1 MKIGMPLV
9 AALLLAVALAG
20 CGTEREAPLPPGSAV
35 LVIGD
40 SITNGY
46 GVDPAA
52 AWPALL
58 AERTG
63 WRVTAVGVNGDRAS
77 GGRARLPALLDDEV
91 PALVIIELGGND
103 LLQRVPAAET
113 VADLDAMIEAARSKG
128 ARVALMAAPQ
138 PTAVGVVAGL
148 TAAGFYRDLA
158 QKRNV
163 TLIGKA
169 LPAVLSDRSLLQ
181 DPVHPNAAG
190 HRALAER
197 ARDELA
203 AAGLLR

>member
-1 MKIGMPLV
+1 MKAGVPLV
-9 AALLLAVALAG
+9 AALVLAVALAG
-20 CGTEREAPLPPGSAV
+20 CGASRESPLPPGSAV

-46 GVDPAA
+46 GVDPSS

-58 AERTG
+58 AARTG
-63 WRVTAVGVNGDRAS
+63 WRVTAAGVNGDRAS
-77 GGRARLPALLDDEV
+77 GGRERLPALLDDEA

-103 LLQRVPAAET
+103 LLQRVPAARI
-113 VADLDAMIEAARSKG
+113 VDDLDAMIDAAQSKG

-138 PTAVGVVAGL
+138 PTAVGAVAGL
-148 TAAGFYRDLA
+148 TAAGFYRDVA
-158 QKRNV
+158 HKRKV
-163 TLIGKA
+163 TLIAKA
-169 LPAVLSDRSLLQ
+169 LPAVLSERSLLQ

-190 HRALAER
+190 HRALADLAR
-197 ARDELA
+197 AEMA